1 MAVTHPS
8 SVRNLIVD
16 TVVDLLESAGTTDS
30 QMILMASGTTA
41 LVTLT
46 MASTAF
52 GSASTGVATANAI
65 TNGTVTV
72 AGTATLGLLRTSTE
86 QNTLCNF
93 SVTSTGGG
101 GDLELSSNVLSTGQ
115 TCSITSLTYTGPA

>member
-8 SVRNLIVD
+8 SMRNLIVD
-16 TVVDLLESAGTTDS
+16 TIVDTIESAGTTDG
-30 QMILMASGTTA
+30 QIILQASGSTA

-46 MASTAF
+46 LASTAF
-52 GSASTGVATANAI
+52 GAASTGVATANAI

-72 AGTATLGLLRTSTE
+72 AGTATLGIIRTSTE
-86 QNTLCNF
+86 QNTVCSF

-115 TCSITSLTYTGPA
+115 TVSVTSLTYTGPA